1 MSKPTSTTDG
11 SSDRRIN
18 TQFPKDWNYEA
29 TVAKVEGIIRQIEA
43 GKLELADVFEEFTA
57 AVEYLRQCEIF
68 LQERQ
73 QQMNLLIETLAD
85 EPTSF

>member
-1 MSKPTSTTDG
+1 MSNPTSTTDG
-11 SSDRRIN
+11 SSDRRIH

-57 AVEYLRQCEIF
+57 AVEYLRQCESF

-73 QQMNLLIETLAD
+73 QQMDLLIETLAD